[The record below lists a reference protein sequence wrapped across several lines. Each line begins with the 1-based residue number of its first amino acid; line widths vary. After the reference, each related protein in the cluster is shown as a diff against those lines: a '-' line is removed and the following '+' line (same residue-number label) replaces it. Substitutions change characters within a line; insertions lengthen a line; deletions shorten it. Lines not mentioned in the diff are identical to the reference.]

1 MSYTLSLK
9 INNTKPIELNSLTN
23 SLNAL
28 AKEYDTFTKSEFG
41 IAKTNR
47 KLEIKKLEQGSL
59 IIELVAIAIPQM
71 QEINTIVAFGKH
83 LISGLDYFV
92 GRKKIENPSFSKTT
106 VNNLG
111 NFVDTIAND
120 SHSSL
125 SIQIV
130 GNNNNLYVGGDY
142 SSVDCNAL
150 QNNINKYQKS
160 LEEEEPSLIQHK
172 QAFYWFSASFANK
185 PTVNISNNA
194 DKGIIEKFDFKPHKV
209 IFENDSDKAL
219 ITSSSSKF
227 NKDWQEL
234 MYIVDVEIIKI
245 QGLIKM
251 YKILR
256 VYYDDTFDPSDDN

>member
-1 MSYTLSLK
+1 MSETLSLK

-28 AKEYDTFTKSEFG
+28 AKEYDTFTKCEFG
-41 IAKTNR
+41 LAKTNR

-71 QEINTIVAFGKH
+71 QEINTIIAFGKH
-83 LISGLDYFV
+83 LINGLDYFV
-92 GRKKIENPSFSKTT
+92 GRKRIDNPSFSKTT
-106 VNNLG
+106 VSNLG

-120 SHSSL
+120 SNSSL

-130 GNNNNLYVGGDY
+130 GNGNNLYVGGDY

-160 LEEEEPSLIQHK
+160 LDEEEPSLVQHK

-185 PTVNISNNA
+185 SISNISSNV
-194 DKGIIEKFDFKPHKV
+194 DKGIIEKFDLRPHKI
-209 IFENDSDKAL
+209 IFENDADKAL
-219 ITSSSSKF
+219 ITSSNSKF
-227 NKDWQEL
+227 KKDWQEL
-234 MYIVDVEIIKI
+234 MYIVDVEIVKI
-245 QGLIKM
+245 QGVIKM

-256 VYYDDTFDPSDDN
+256 VYYDDTFDPAEDN